1 MQKITVLLLFVAL
14 FCTACGQTST
24 APQEPPHEPKTSIA
38 EQLSSVQETEPTTE
52 DHVLLSLEAS
62 LADGRTLTLDAV
74 GKKLNEYHYGVRE
87 VLVYEG
93 DTLLQSV
100 SVREAIEAEWGEG
113 MAEEFYDYTECWS
126 PEESM
131 ETLDLNFDGNTDF
144 GLFGWAP
151 NNTIPYYYW
160 QWDGERYQYA
170 CTLQGAEVHPEA
182 GEVFSTYKGGWGGAI
197 YQSDYYRP
205 DEDGTLYLVRQERE
219 CAGFPNLDANRGCAI
234 ETWVPRE
241 GTVIRPRPAEQ
252 KEEDFVLIRREMPV
266 YEVNSDNTVSYFTE
280 VWETRNG
287 QLQMVSRDEYVSG
300 LNP

>member
-113 MAEEFYDYTECWS
+113 MADDYTECWS
-126 PEESM
+126 PEASM

-170 CTLQGAEVHPEA
+170 CTLQGAEVHPET